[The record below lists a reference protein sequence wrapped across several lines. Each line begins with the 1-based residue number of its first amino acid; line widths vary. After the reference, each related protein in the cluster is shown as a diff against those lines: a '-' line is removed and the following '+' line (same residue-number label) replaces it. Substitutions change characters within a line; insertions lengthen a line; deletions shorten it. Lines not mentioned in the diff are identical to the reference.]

1 MKKYY
6 QKKEHSNSLVII
18 VLEIVLKVWLKK
30 HVNIRKRLITAN
42 IVWFKKQVLLCP
54 IRTAHTWELLGATE
68 LLWDAVNM
76 LDTDSKCCPNQ
87 RTWISWFPTGK
98 INDQAWLGS
107 IVALDKVCVY
117 LFFSKLYASVVNM
130 FRIPTLSLDKWH
142 LISAQCNL
150 IYLIFYVNVSCHIK
164 HNVWFHMPY
173 HKLPNKL
180 SLNYVSWLSFL
191 CFFSAKRTDK

>member
-1 MKKYY
+1 MFYMKKYY

-30 HVNIRKRLITAN
+30 HVNIRKTLITAN
-42 IVWFKKQVLLCP
+42 IVWFKKVLLCDNTCP
-54 IRTAHTWELLGATE
+54 ISTAHTWELLGATE
-68 LLWDAVNM
+68 PLWDVVTM
-76 LDTDSKCCPNQ
+76 LDTDSKCCSNR

-130 FRIPTLSLDKWH
+130 FRIPTLSLDEWQ
-142 LISAQCNL
+142 LIAAQCNL
-150 IYLIFYVNVSCHIK
+150 IFFLMYI
-164 HNVWFHMPY
+164 Y
-173 HKLPNKL
+173 HVILSQCMISYALPQI
-180 SLNYVSWLSFL
+180 
-191 CFFSAKRTDK
+191 A